1 MFLVADGGDVDTDE
15 STLGYVRD
23 VIVSV
28 LKGEFIEF
36 GAPMWIFVGILG
48 AFLVTRG
55 ITRFIRR
62 RAALGGKQ
70 SGPIKDITV
79 GGVHIHHQVFG
90 IVMMFVFGLL
100 MVAINPL
107 DVQLNVFAVGFGI
120 GVGLAF
126 DEFALWLHLDDVYW
140 SQLGRKSIDAVAI
153 VLVLTASTRALLD
166 LLDLSEESAS
176 AGDLAWLIW
185 LYVLATVVPAI
196 ICLLKGKVPTAALA
210 VVYQPIGLIGA
221 FRLGKPDS
229 FWARHFYGPD
239 SRGRARA
246 LHRFGA
252 DYQNQARLDRLRDLV
267 GGFRPHR
274 NGPPDEGTGVHEPP
288 PATIPNPPDGTE
300 PAG

>member
-1 MFLVADGGDVDTDE
+1 MVQLADGGDVDTDG

-28 LKGEFIEF
+28 LRGEFIEF

-55 ITRFIRR
+55 ITRFIRY

-107 DVQLNVFAVGFGI
+107 DVQLNVFAVFFGI

-176 AGDLAWLIW
+176 AGDLAWLVW
-185 LYVLATVVPAI
+185 LYVLATIVPAI
-196 ICLLKGKVPTAALA
+196 ICLLKGKIPTAALA

-229 FWARHFYGPD
+229 FWSRHFYAPE
-239 SRGRARA
+239 SRRRAWA
-246 LHRFGA
+246 LQRFGA
-252 DYQNQARLDRLRDLV
+252 DYQARLDRLRDLV
-267 GGFRPHR
+267 GGFRSR
-274 NGPPDEGTGVHEPP
+274 RGGPPDEGAGVHEPP
-288 PATIPNPPDGTE
+288 PPSTPHPPERPD
-300 PAG
+300 PAA

>member
-1 MFLVADGGDVDTDE
+1 M
-15 STLGYVRD
+15 
-23 VIVSV
+23 
-28 LKGEFIEF
+28 
-36 GAPMWIFVGILG
+36 P
-48 AFLVTRG
+48 
-55 ITRFIRR
+55 
-62 RAALGGKQ
+62 
-70 SGPIKDITV
+70 
-79 GGVHIHHQVFG
+79 
-90 IVMMFVFGLL
+90 
-100 MVAINPL
+100 
-107 DVQLNVFAVGFGI
+107 
-120 GVGLAF
+120 
-126 DEFALWLHLDDVYW
+126 
-140 SQLGRKSIDAVAI
+140 VAI

-239 SRGRARA
+239 SRRRARA

-252 DYQNQARLDRLRDLV
+252 DYQARLDRLRDLV

-288 PATIPNPPDGTE
+288 PATIPNPHDGTE

>member
-1 MFLVADGGDVDTDE
+1 MVQLADGGDVDTDG

-239 SRGRARA
+239 SRRRARA

-252 DYQNQARLDRLRDLV
+252 DYQARLDRLRDLV

>member
-28 LKGEFIEF
+28 MKGEFIEF

-185 LYVLATVVPAI
+185 LYVLATIVPAI
-196 ICLLKGKVPTAALA
+196 ICLLKGKIPTAALA

-229 FWARHFYGPD
+229 FWARHFYGPE
-239 SRGRARA
+239 SRRRAWA
-246 LHRFGA
+246 LQRFGA
-252 DYQNQARLDRLRDLV
+252 DYQARLDRLRDLV
-267 GGFRPHR
+267 GGFRSR
-274 NGPPDEGTGVHEPP
+274 RGGPTDEGAGVHEPP
-288 PATIPNPPDGTE
+288 PASIPNAPDGSE

>member
-1 MFLVADGGDVDTDE
+1 MVQLADGGDVDTDG

-28 LKGEFIEF
+28 LRGEFIEF

-55 ITRFIRR
+55 ITRFIRY

-107 DVQLNVFAVGFGI
+107 DVQLNVFAVFFGI

-176 AGDLAWLIW
+176 AGDLAWLVW
-185 LYVLATVVPAI
+185 LYVLATIVPAI
-196 ICLLKGKVPTAALA
+196 ICLLKGKIPTAAFA

-229 FWARHFYGPD
+229 FWSRHFYAPE
-239 SRGRARA
+239 SRRRAWA
-246 LHRFGA
+246 LQRFGA
-252 DYQNQARLDRLRDLV
+252 DYQARLDRLRDLV
-267 GGFRPHR
+267 GGFRSR
-274 NGPPDEGTGVHEPP
+274 RGGPPDEGAGVHEPP
-288 PATIPNPPDGTE
+288 PPSTPHPPERPD
-300 PAG
+300 PAA

>member
-1 MFLVADGGDVDTDE
+1 MVLLADGGDVDTDG
-15 STLGYVRD
+15 STVGYVRD
-23 VIVSV
+23 VVVSV

-36 GAPMWIFVGILG
+36 GAPMWIFIGILG

-55 ITRFIRR
+55 ITRFIRF

-70 SGPIKDITV
+70 SGPIKDIAV

-107 DVQLNVFAVGFGI
+107 DGQLNVFAVCFGI

-185 LYVLATVVPAI
+185 LYVLATIVPAI
-196 ICLLKGKVPTAALA
+196 ICLLKGKIPTAALA

-221 FRLGKPDS
+221 FRLGKPNS
-229 FWARHFYGPD
+229 FWARHLYGPE
-239 SRGRARA
+239 SRRRAWA
-246 LHRFGA
+246 LHRFGV
-252 DYQNQARLDRLRDLV
+252 DYQARLDRMRDLV
-267 GGFRPHR
+267 GGFGPHR
-274 NGPPDEGTGVHEPP
+274 SEPPDGSTGIHEPP
-288 PATIPNPPDGTE
+288 PASFPNPPDGSE
-300 PAG
+300 PVG

>member
-1 MFLVADGGDVDTDE
+1 MVQLADGGDVDTDG

-28 LKGEFIEF
+28 LRGEFIEF

-55 ITRFIRR
+55 ITRFIRY

-79 GGVHIHHQVFG
+79 GGVHIHHQV
-90 IVMMFVFGLL
+90 
-100 MVAINPL
+100 
-107 DVQLNVFAVGFGI
+107 FGI

-176 AGDLAWLIW
+176 AGDLAWLVW
-185 LYVLATVVPAI
+185 LYVLATIVPAI
-196 ICLLKGKVPTAALA
+196 ICLLKGKIPTAALA

-229 FWARHFYGPD
+229 FWSRHFYAPE
-239 SRGRARA
+239 SRRRAWA
-246 LHRFGA
+246 LQRFGA
-252 DYQNQARLDRLRDLV
+252 DYQARLDRLRDLV
-267 GGFRPHR
+267 GGFRSR
-274 NGPPDEGTGVHEPP
+274 RGGPPDEGAGVHEPP
-288 PATIPNPPDGTE
+288 PPSTPHPPERPD
-300 PAG
+300 PAA